1 MSFKISGILK
11 FIKKIKGIVLLNM
24 AGLSLGLLSVIFIA
38 IWVSHELSFDKWVED
53 SERIFRV
60 EALMNFAGEP
70 LVWSSTQAPLVE
82 SLLNDYPEIE
92 KGVRIKSGYK
102 TSLEIGEELFISK
115 NLYYAPGSFFDIF
128 PLENLQGDSRTA
140 LDEPNAI
147 VLSERIA
154 RKYFGDTDPIGK
166 LIIIDNKDE
175 VVVKGVIENTPSNS
189 HLIFDYLVSDDVHFK
204 TVSNPDDWG
213 QFNYYNYIKLKEGV
227 SAEEFNSKLASYLVT
242 KREKAKG
249 KFFLNPLERIYLYRN
264 PGFDSLVYPGKSKGP
279 ISRVI
284 LFGVIGIII
293 LLIAIINFVN
303 LTTAFSTRRAKEIGV
318 RKVNGAGRA
327 DLLGSLFGESV
338 FQTLLSVIIALIAAI
353 PLLPFFNAISGKQ
366 FMLSDL
372 FSLRSILIYLSIAMV
387 TGLVAG
393 LYPAL
398 ILSSFKPVRVL
409 RNNPEDLTMGGGFRK
424 ILVLVQFVITIL
436 FVFCIIVINRQIK
449 YMQHIDLGFDKE
461 KVIVYTTR
469 EKYDKVKVIS
479 EEIARLPGV
488 DKVALGSSVPV
499 NMGNWSTFSEW
510 EGNKDGKTLRFH
522 MMQVDDNYIDL
533 LGFEFVEGRPLFKG
547 PPRDEVVINQAAVR
561 EMGIENPLG
570 KTIPRSFKEKHDF
583 EIVGVVKDFHFRK
596 LNDEIRPV
604 FIYKNNDWYSPKIFV
619 KLAAGTDFSV
629 VERVSSVVQDAT
641 PAFPVSYIFL
651 DDEITNCYND
661 EFRLSRLINIATVFS
676 IIISCIG
683 LFSLTAFSILRR
695 QKEIGVRKVHGSGT
709 GSLLLILNREY
720 WILIFI
726 ATIIALPLG
735 QFIISRWLDSYAY
748 HIGVKPGFYIITFL
762 SILVI
767 ATVTISFH
775 TVRASNLNP
784 ADTLRDE

>member
-1 MSFKISGILK
+1 MSFQLSAILK
-11 FIKKIKGIVLLNM
+11 TLKKIRGIVLLNIG
-24 AGLSLGLLSVIFIA
+24 GLSLGLLSVIFIA
-38 IWVSHELSFDKWVED
+38 IWITHELSFDKWVED

-60 EALMNFAGEP
+60 EALMNFTGEP
-70 LVWSSTQAPLVE
+70 FVWASTQAPLVE
-82 SLLNDYPEIE
+82 SLLNDYPEVE
-92 KGVRIKSGYK
+92 TGVRIKSGYK
-102 TSLEIGEELFISK
+102 TSLEIGEELFISE

-128 PLENLQGDSRTA
+128 SLETLQGDPRTA

-166 LIIIDNKDE
+166 VIIIDTKDE
-175 VVVKGVIENTPSNS
+175 VVVKGVIENTPSSS
-189 HLIFDYLVSDDVHFK
+189 HFIFDYLVSDDLYFK
-204 TVSNPDDWG
+204 TIRNTDDWG
-213 QFNYYNYIKLKEGV
+213 NYNYYNYIKLKEGV
-227 SAEEFNSKLASYLVT
+227 SPEEFNSKLATYLET
-242 KREKAKG
+242 KREDSKG

-264 PGFDSLVYPGKSKGP
+264 PGFDSMVYPGTSKGP

-303 LTTAFSTRRAKEIGV
+303 LTIAFSTRRSKEIGV
-318 RKVNGAGRA
+318 RKVNGAGRL

-353 PLLPFFNAISGKQ
+353 PLLPVFNAISGKQ
-366 FMLSDL
+366 FMVSDL

-387 TGLVAG
+387 TGLIAG

-409 RNNPEDLTMGGGFRK
+409 RNNPEDLAMGGGFRK

-461 KVIVYTTR
+461 KVLVYSTH
-469 EKYDKVKVIS
+469 EKYEKTKVIS

-499 NMGNWSTFSEW
+499 NMGNWSTITEW
-510 EGNKDGKTLRFH
+510 DGNEEGKKLRFH
-522 MMQVDDNYIDL
+522 MMQVDDNYVDL

-570 KTIPRSFKEKHDF
+570 KTITRSWQEKHEF

-604 FIYKNNDWYSPKIFV
+604 FIYKKNDWYSPRIFV
-619 KLAAGTDFSV
+619 KLNAGTDFRIIESI
-629 VERVSSVVQDAT
+629 SSVVKEAS
-641 PAFPVSYIFL
+641 PAYPLSYFFL
-651 DDEITNCYND
+651 DDEITGCYND
-661 EFRLSRLINIATVFS
+661 EFRLSRLINIATAFS

-726 ATIIALPLG
+726 AAVIALPFG
-735 QFIISRWLDSYAY
+735 QFIISKWLDSYAY
-748 HIGVKPGFYIITFL
+748 HIGVKPVYYVITFL

-775 TVRASNLNP
+775 TVKASNLNP
-784 ADTLRDE
+784 SDTLRDE